1 MSRLR
6 SFKQYLNE
14 GRYPMWVRVSVGVIV
29 MKIRNL
35 QTLINSEEDSHKRDR
50 LLSQQNTLLSY
61 ISGLG
66 VGISSNDT
74 VLMKKMKNGLGLKK

>member
-1 MSRLR
+1 
-6 SFKQYLNE
+6 
-14 GRYPMWVRVSVGVIV
+14 MWVRVSVGVIV

-35 QTLINSEEDSHKRDR
+35 QTLIDSEEDSHKRDK

-66 VGISSNDT
+66 IGISSNDT

>member
-1 MSRLR
+1 
-6 SFKQYLNE
+6 
-14 GRYPMWVRVSVGVIV
+14 MWVRVSVGVMV

-35 QTLINSEEDSHKRDR
+35 QTLIDSEEDSHKRDK

-66 VGISSNDT
+66 IGISSNDT

>member
-1 MSRLR
+1 
-6 SFKQYLNE
+6 
-14 GRYPMWVRVSVGVIV
+14 MWVRVSVGVIV

>member
-1 MSRLR
+1 MLR
-6 SFKQYLNE
+6 FTQYCELTE

-35 QTLINSEEDSHKRDR
+35 QTLIDSEEDSHKRDK

-66 VGISSNDT
+66 IGISSNDT

>member
-1 MSRLR
+1 MLR
-6 SFKQYLNE
+6 FTQYCELTE

-35 QTLINSEEDSHKRDR
+35 QTLIDSEEDSHKRDK

-66 VGISSNDT
+66 IGISSNDT
-74 VLMKKMKNGLGLKK
+74 VLMKKMKNGLGLRK

>member
-1 MSRLR
+1 
-6 SFKQYLNE
+6 
-14 GRYPMWVRVSVGVIV
+14 MWVRVSVGVIV

-66 VGISSNDT
+66 IGISSNDT